1 MPATLFEQ
9 EVLPLFELTR
19 EEWLA
24 EARAAAR
31 QLAERNTEITIDD
44 VRAICPPPDSFD
56 GRVMG
61 AVFAGK
67 AWECRGY
74 KRSERK
80 TCHGRPIGIFALKR
94 GHENGY
100 S

>member
-9 EVLPLFELTR
+9 EVLPLFEITR

-24 EARAAAR
+24 EARGAAR
-31 QLAERNTEITIDD
+31 QLAQRNTEITIDD
-44 VRAICPPPDSFD
+44 VRAVCPPPDSVD

-61 AVFAGK
+61 GVFTRK
-67 AWECRGY
+67 EWECIGY

-80 TCHGRPIGIFALKR
+80 TCHGRPIGIFALKDR
-94 GHENGY
+94 AI
-100 S
+100 